1 VHIPITH
8 PNDETLMAFL
18 WPGGL
23 TGPEHASV
31 EHHLAICDDCVAL
44 IEVAHARLAIAA
56 EIPYAVPPQLQQR
69 VMEKLTAPV
78 PVVEQ
83 PAPVPAAIAAAQ
95 SWLDAIRNG
104 LLALTRLPIL
114 VPTGFAVGVAL
125 MLVGNPTAW
134 NVVPAGPMTRAVSVS
149 QALRVTAPQAVVRAQ
164 PHARAQAIATLSHGE
179 VVQVD
184 REDREWYRFTLPGG
198 AEGWVERGAFE

>member
-1 VHIPITH
+1 
-8 PNDETLMAFL
+8 MAFL
-18 WPGGL
+18 WPGVL
-23 TGPEHASV
+23 TGPEQATV
-31 EHHLAICDDCVAL
+31 ETHLAVCDDCVAL

-69 VMEKLTAPV
+69 VMDKLIAPALV
-78 PVVEQ
+78 DQPAQLRPRPVV
-83 PAPVPAAIAAAQ
+83 ARA
-95 SWLDAIRNG
+95 WLDTIRDG

-125 MLVGNPTAW
+125 MLVGNRAVW
-134 NVVPAGPMTRAVSVS
+134 NAVPAGPLTRAVSVS
-149 QALRVTAPQAVVRAQ
+149 QALRVTAPQAIVRAQ
-164 PHARAQAIATLSHGE
+164 PHARAQSIATLSRGQ

>member
-1 VHIPITH
+1 MYTPNAH
-8 PNDETLMAFL
+8 PNDETLMAYL
-18 WPGGL
+18 WPGSL
-23 TGPEHASV
+23 PAPEHATV
-31 EHHLAICDDCVAL
+31 ERHLAVCDHCVAL

-69 VMEKLTAPV
+69 VLKGLSA
-78 PVVEQ
+78 
-83 PAPVPAAIAAAQ
+83 PAPVVDQPTQ
-95 SWLDAIRNG
+95 RPVRVVGRGWLDAVRDG

-114 VPTGFAVGVAL
+114 VPTGFAVGIAL
-125 MLVGNPTAW
+125 MLVGNRTIW
-134 NVVPAGPMTRAVSVS
+134 NVVPAGPLTRAVSVS

-164 PHARAQAIATLSHGE
+164 PHARAESIATLSRGQ